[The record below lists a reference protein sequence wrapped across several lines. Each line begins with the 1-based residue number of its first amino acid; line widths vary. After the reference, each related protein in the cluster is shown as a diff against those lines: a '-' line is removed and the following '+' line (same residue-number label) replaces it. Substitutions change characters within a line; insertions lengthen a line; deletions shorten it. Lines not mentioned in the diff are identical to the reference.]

1 MSGYDTDI
9 SSLPALQAKGGVD
22 DNVLEPLGDD
32 DAENGSY
39 DLVAPGAKEYRRF
52 NLEERSELLF
62 STDHLR
68 IIFGDPS
75 LLLRFTSFLSTHR
88 PESVP
93 ILIYYLDAI
102 KALKAISYANAITD
116 ALEPIDEHEFTRY
129 TINPTSNQLLEEK
142 AREAFQVMVNRDLP
156 AYVTHTYIQTVS
168 LSISMRIAGTLPVHL
183 RQASEGLA
191 EVFCLTDPSRPDNPI
206 VFASE
211 EFHRTTQYG
220 MNYVIGRNCR
230 FLQGPKTNQHTVA
243 RFRHA
248 VREGKEHV
256 EVFLNYRRDGSP
268 FMNLLMFA
276 PLRDSRGTIRYFIG
290 AQVDVSGLVKEC
302 SDLESL
308 KRLAVAKE
316 KGQSL
321 NEEQMQHTLA
331 REPDYKKDD
340 FQQLSEMMN
349 MQELETVRRWG
360 GRMHRERAEAIQDER
375 EVTNWNKQRVLIQDN
390 QVLFTRAKKS
400 IAYHNGTLTG
410 VYENYLLVRPH
421 PSLKI
426 LFASPS
432 MRVPGILQS
441 PFMARIGGSPR
452 VREELTQALA
462 DGRGVTAKIRWVTK
476 QDTEGRSRWIHC
488 TALLGSNGAIGVW
501 MVVIVDDDK
510 DGPNRRYRQAPPV
523 DLRHGQNTPSARDS
537 EINSLRDFALVNG
550 GWEHPSMKGNS
561 GGGSGAGSFSHQY
574 GGQSMS
580 GDDHSESGYK
590 LV

>member
-1 MSGYDTDI
+1 MT
-9 SSLPALQAKGGVD
+9 
-22 DNVLEPLGDD
+22 
-32 DAENGSY
+32 GSY
-39 DLVAPGAKEYRRF
+39 DLVGPTAKEYRRF

-68 IIFGDPS
+68 IIFGDPA
-75 LLLRFTSFLSTHR
+75 LLLRFTSFLSSHR
-88 PESVP
+88 PDSVP

-102 KALKAISYANAITD
+102 KALKAISYANAITE

-129 TINPTSNQLLEEK
+129 TVNSTSNQLLEEK

-156 AYVTHTYIQTVS
+156 AYVTHTYVQTVS

-220 MNYVIGRNCR
+220 MNYVLGRNCR
-230 FLQGPKTNQHTVA
+230 FLQGPKTNQHSVA

-302 SDLESL
+302 SDLDSL
-308 KRLAVAKE
+308 RRLAIAKE

-331 REPDYKKDD
+331 QEPDYKKDE

-360 GRMHRERAEAIQDER
+360 GRMHREGAEAIQDER
-375 EVTNWNKQRVLIQDN
+375 EVTNWNKQRVLIQEN
-390 QVLFTRAKKS
+390 GQFGKKAKS
-400 IAYHNGTLTG
+400 IIYHNGTLNG
-410 VYENYLLVRPH
+410 VYENYLLVRPY

-441 PFMARIGGSPR
+441 PFMGKIGGSPR

-501 MVVIVDDDK
+501 MVVIVDDER
-510 DGPNRRYRQAPPV
+510 DGPQRRYRQAPPV
-523 DLRHGQNTPSARDS
+523 DLKHGQNTPSTRDS

-550 GWEHPSMKGNS
+550 GWEHPSMKGRSAGTSNN
-561 GGGSGAGSFSHQY
+561 GSFAYTPGNTSIN
-574 GGQSMS
+574 
-580 GDDHSESGYK
+580 GDDNSESGYK

>member
-1 MSGYDTDI
+1 M
-9 SSLPALQAKGGVD
+9 PALQTTGGVD
-22 DNVLEPLGDD
+22 DHVLEPLGEDD
-32 DAENGSY
+32 EVTGSY
-39 DLVAPGAKEYRRF
+39 DLVGPTAKEYKRF

-68 IIFGDPS
+68 IIFGDPA
-75 LLLRFTSFLSTHR
+75 LLLRFTSFLSSHR
-88 PESVP
+88 PDSVP

-102 KALKAISYANAITD
+102 KALKAISYANAITE

-129 TINPTSNQLLEEK
+129 TVNSTSNQLLEEK

-156 AYVTHTYIQTVS
+156 AYVTHTYVQTVS

-220 MNYVIGRNCR
+220 MNYVLGRNCR
-230 FLQGPKTNQHTVA
+230 FLQGPKTNQHSVA
-243 RFRHA
+243 RFRQA

-302 SDLESL
+302 SDLDSL
-308 KRLAVAKE
+308 RRLAIAKE

-321 NEEQMQHTLA
+321 NEEQMQHTVA
-331 REPDYKKDD
+331 QEPDYKKDE

-375 EVTNWNKQRVLIQDN
+375 EVMNWNKQRVLIQEN
-390 QVLFTRAKKS
+390 GQFSKKAKS
-400 IAYHNGTLTG
+400 VVYHNGTLNG
-410 VYENYLLVRPH
+410 VYENYLLVRPY

-441 PFMARIGGSPR
+441 PFMGKIGGSPR

-501 MVVIVDDDK
+501 MVVIVDDDR
-510 DGPNRRYRQAPPV
+510 DGPQRRYRQAPPV
-523 DLRHGQNTPSARDS
+523 DLKHGQNTPSARDS

-550 GWEHPSMKGNS
+550 GWEHPSMKGRSTGTSNN
-561 GGGSGAGSFSHQY
+561 GSFAYTPGNASVN
-574 GGQSMS
+574 
-580 GDDHSESGYK
+580 GDDNSESGYK